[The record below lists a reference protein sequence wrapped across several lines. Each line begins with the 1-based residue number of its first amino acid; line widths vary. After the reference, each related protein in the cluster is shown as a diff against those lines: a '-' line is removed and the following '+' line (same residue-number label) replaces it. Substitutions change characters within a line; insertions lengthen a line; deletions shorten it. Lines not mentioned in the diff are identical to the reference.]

1 MISSRAADSNGDPMP
16 NIRSYLTHAAVAGL
30 AAASAGLSTYLVLVG
45 RMQMLEPATAQA
57 QTGQRS
63 IDVMTQPMP
72 DIGREMRISVTE
84 RDPGN
89 GSAAHRHPGHHTF
102 GYILE
107 GTYEVKIGDGPVRQL
122 KSGES
127 FYESPG
133 ALHAVSRN
141 PSPDKTLRYLVIQ
154 VGDPTKP
161 RTVPEQ

>member
-1 MISSRAADSNGDPMP
+1 MP
-16 NIRSYLTHAAVAGL
+16 NVRSYLTHAAVAGL
-30 AAASAGLSTYLVLVG
+30 AAVSAGLATYLVLAG
-45 RMQMLEPATAQA
+45 RIQVLEPATAQA
-57 QTGQRS
+57 QTSGQRS
-63 IDVMTQPMP
+63 TEVITQAMR

-107 GTYEVKIGDGPVRQL
+107 GTYEVKIDDGPVRQL
-122 KSGES
+122 KAGES
-127 FYESPG
+127 FYEPPG

-141 PSPDKTLRYLVIQ
+141 PSSDKTLKYLIIQ

-161 RTVPEQ
+161 RTVPEP